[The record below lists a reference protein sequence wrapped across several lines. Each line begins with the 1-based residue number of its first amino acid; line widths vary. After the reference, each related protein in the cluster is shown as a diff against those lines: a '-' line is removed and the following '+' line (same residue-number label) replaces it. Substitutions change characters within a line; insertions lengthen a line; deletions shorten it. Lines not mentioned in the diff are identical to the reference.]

1 VNAVHKRSA
10 MDRDALRRLFDMT
23 GRVVIVTGGTRGI
36 GRALAEGY
44 VAAGAKVVVA
54 SRKADACRETEQH
67 LRAQGGEALGVPTH
81 LGDLD
86 ALAAL
91 VRRTVDAFGRIDVV
105 VNNAANALALPLGR
119 ITPEA
124 WSKSNDVNLR
134 GPVFLVQ
141 EALPHLKET
150 RGNILNVLS
159 GAAFMFS
166 GNVSLYAG
174 AKSALLAYTRSMAA
188 EFAPFG
194 IRANALAP
202 GTTDTDMVRA
212 NTPEQIEVM
221 TSIQLMKRMAHP
233 DEMVGPALLLTSDA
247 GSFITGQALCV
258 DGGMVPH

>member
-1 VNAVHKRSA
+1 
-10 MDRDALRRLFDMT
+10 MDRDKLRRLFDMT

-36 GRALAEGY
+36 GRSLAEGY
-44 VAAGAKVVVA
+44 AAAGAAVVVA
-54 SRKADACRETEQH
+54 SRKPDACSAMEKH
-67 LRAQGGEALGVPTH
+67 LRGMGADALGVPTH
-81 LGDLD
+81 LGDVD
-86 ALAAL
+86 ALGAL
-91 VRRTVDAFGRIDVV
+91 VQRTVDAFGRIDVV
-105 VNNAANALALPLGR
+105 VNNAATALALPLGSF
-119 ITPEA
+119 TPEA
-124 WSKSNDVNLR
+124 WAKSNDVNLR

-141 EALPHLKET
+141 AALPHLKAS
-150 RGNILNVLS
+150 RGNVLNVLS

-194 IRANALAP
+194 VRANALAP

-212 NTPEQIEVM
+212 NPQAAIDVM
-221 TSIQLMKRMAHP
+221 TSINLQKRMADP